1 MITVLGSINLDM
13 IATGERLPSPGETVP
28 ADQFATAPGG
38 KGANQALAAAR
49 AGAKVKMVGAV
60 GSDEFVNLALS
71 QLKGANVD
79 LSAVRTVP
87 GPTGIAIILV
97 DKNGENVIVIIAGA
111 NGAVDAEMA
120 RAAVAQMSR
129 GDYLVMPQEIPASA
143 IKTALQAARQK
154 GVISLL
160 NIAPVIAETA
170 QLAQLADII
179 VANETEY
186 ALLVDEDVK
195 MPDIGDHAANW
206 AKQHNKTL
214 IITLGGDGVI
224 AVTPAQRFD
233 VKALDITP
241 IDTVGAGD
249 TFCGYLAAGLDQGL
263 NLKLALERAAIAGSL
278 ACLKPGAQPAIPDIH
293 EVLSAQNS

>member
-49 AGAKVKMVGAV
+49 AGAKTKMVGAV
-60 GSDEFVNLALS
+60 GSDDFVNLALS
-71 QLKGANVD
+71 DLKGANVD
-79 LSAVRTVP
+79 LSSVRTVP

-97 DKNGENVIVIIAGA
+97 DQNGENVIVIIAGA
-111 NGAVDAEMA
+111 NGTVDAEIA
-120 RAAVAQMSR
+120 KTTVTQMSK
-129 GDYLVMPQEIPASA
+129 GDYLVMPQEIPPSA
-143 IKTALQAARQK
+143 IKTALQGARQK

-160 NIAPVIAETA
+160 NIAPVIPETA
-170 QLAQLADII
+170 QLAELADII

-186 ALLVDEDVK
+186 ALLVNEEVQ
-195 MPDIGDHAANW
+195 MSDIGAHAANW

-214 IITLGGDGVI
+214 VITLGGDGVI
-224 AVTPAQRFD
+224 AVTAEHRFE

-241 IDTVGAGD
+241 VDTVGAGD

-263 NLKLALERAAIAGSL
+263 DLRRALERAAIAGSL
-278 ACLKPGAQPAIPDIH
+278 ACLKRGAQPAIPTIQ
-293 EVLSAQNS
+293 EVLGALNS